1 MEQRAAVLSASL
13 KSISKP
19 PLSAAAAAAAEGR
32 DRQTDGGCAA
42 AAAAARRRESRT
54 ESKFVRYDS
63 GRLFPW
69 PPRP

>member
-19 PLSAAAAAAAEGR
+19 PLSAAAAAAEGR
-32 DRQTDGGCAA
+32 DRQTDGGCA